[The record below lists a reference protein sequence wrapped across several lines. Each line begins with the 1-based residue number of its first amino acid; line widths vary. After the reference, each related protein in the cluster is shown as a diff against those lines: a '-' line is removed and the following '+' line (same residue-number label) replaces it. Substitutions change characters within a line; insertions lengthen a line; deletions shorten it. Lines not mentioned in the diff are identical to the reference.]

1 MDLFLL
7 HSWPKKDKK
16 HYVLIVPILNQNSSF
31 LLDTD
36 SFSFTILKRLYHTSF
51 KLNNVNFSRA
61 LPNGNPFNQL
71 RGSQCAQTPSCILF
85 PNSCKMQN
93 FFPSWL
99 MSCFV
104 HQDFSV
110 EVSNQKQKLWQHPN
124 NSWENIHIKV
134 WYQLFW
140 NHIFSS

>member
-36 SFSFTILKRLYHTSF
+36 NFSFTILKRLYHTSF

-85 PNSCKMQN
+85 PSSCKMQN

-110 EVSNQKQKLWQHPN
+110 EVSNQKLLGKYSYQSVISTFLKSHFLLIVVPA
-124 NSWENIHIKV
+124 IH
-134 WYQLFW
+134 F
-140 NHIFSS
+140 